1 MMPTIAAAAPA
12 APVPL
17 VELKAF
23 LRIGNSE
30 EDALLAAIVRAAAE
44 TCEAFTGTALL
55 VREVKEIM
63 AASTVWS
70 KLSVSPVRAIEGVET
85 IDGDGAAAALAAGD
99 YALDIDAAGD
109 GWARIAKPT
118 GARRVCVTYSA
129 GMASD
134 PNGLPE
140 ALRHGIVRLAAHL
153 YAHRDAGGEDTAGP
167 PAAVTALWRPWR
179 RLRLN

>member
-1 MMPTIAAAAPA
+1 MATIVAAAPA

-17 VELKAF
+17 IELKAF
-23 LRIGNSE
+23 LRISNSE
-30 EDALLAAIVRAAAE
+30 EDALLAAMVRAAAE
-44 TCEAFTGTALL
+44 TCEAFTGMALL

-63 AASTVWS
+63 EASAVWS
-70 KLSVSPVRAIEGVET
+70 RLSVSPVRAIEGVET
-85 IDGDGAAAALAAGD
+85 IGGDGIATALDAGD
-99 YALDIDAAGD
+99 YAIDIDAASD

-118 GARRVCVTYSA
+118 DERRLRVTYSA

-140 ALRHGIVRLAAHL
+140 ALRQGIVRLAAHL
-153 YAHRDAGGEDTAGP
+153 YAHRDAAGGETVGP

-179 RLRLN
+179 RLRLQ